1 MDSSIP
7 ESQETKYARTL
18 DNEVIVQGSKPSS
31 VIREESI
38 LPKDEK
44 SNAVVTEHKS
54 DELTVQYASGSKLA
68 ILTLGVCLG
77 LFVVALDSTII
88 STVIPT
94 ITTVFDSL
102 GDVGWYGSAYLLVLA
117 SLQPSFGKLYT
128 VFDLKA
134 VYLIALVIFEVGSVV
149 CAAATSSL
157 MFIIGRAVAGI
168 GASALLSGSINIIA
182 YAVPLEKRAAYN
194 AGVSSMF
201 TIASIVGPLMG
212 GAFTDK
218 VSWRW
223 SFWINL
229 PVGGVAFFIVALFF
243 TSPGRKS
250 KLPLKEKLAKLD
262 FFGALFF
269 IGGTICLLL
278 ALQWGG
284 ATFSWKDSRV
294 WGLFL
299 GFALIVPVFAYIQ
312 VKRGN
317 RATIPISIVKQRTVL
332 ISILYSFLYSMA
344 SYTHIYYLPLYFQA
358 VEDTSAVVSGIR
370 LIPYLVFNTVV
381 AIMMG
386 MYVNRTGY
394 YYYLLWIGAILYTVG
409 AGLLSTLDVNSSTAE
424 WVCYQM
430 ISGMGRGSGQIPF
443 VAVQVVLT
451 PEEVPIGSSLVML
464 STSLGGAVAL
474 SISQSIFNND
484 LVKEISKYAPSID
497 PSIVADAGATQ
508 FRDFVPADALS
519 GVLKAYAKAIDTVLI
534 PPIAFA
540 GFSLIIALGIERLN
554 VKTIKQLSIA
564 SDSKDAKA

>member
-1 MDSSIP
+1 MAASTL
-7 ESQETKYARTL
+7 EYEETKSSRSF
-18 DNEVIVQGSKPSS
+18 DNEVLQGSNYS
-31 VIREESI
+31 VIGDEPVPS
-38 LPKDEK
+38 KDEGT
-44 SNAVVTEHKS
+44 SNADIGQTSTGRDS
-54 DELTVQYASGSKLA
+54 DKLDVQYASGGRLA

-102 GDVGWYGSAYLLVLA
+102 EDVGWYGSAYLLVLA

-128 VFDLKA
+128 VFDLKK
-134 VYLIALVIFEVGSVV
+134 VYLVALVIFEAGSVI

-182 YAVPLEKRAAYN
+182 YAVALENRAAYN

-201 TIASIVGPLMG
+201 AIASIIGPLMG

-223 SFWINL
+223 SFWLNV
-229 PVGGVAFFIVALFF
+229 PVGGVAFFVVAFF
-243 TSPGRKS
+243 FAAPRRTSKITLG
-250 KLPLKEKLAKLD
+250 EKLANLD
-262 FFGALFF
+262 LLGALSF

-284 ATFSWKDSRV
+284 AVYSWNNSRV

-299 GFALIVPVFAYIQ
+299 GFGLIMPVFVTIQ
-312 VKRGN
+312 IKRGK
-317 RATIPISIVKQRTVL
+317 RATIPASIVKQRTVL
-332 ISILYSFLYSMA
+332 VSILFTFLHSMA
-344 SYTHIYYLPLYFQA
+344 SYTHIYYLPLFFQA

-370 LIPYLVFNTVV
+370 LIPYLVSNTVV
-381 AIMMG
+381 AIIMG
-386 MYVNRTGY
+386 IYVNRTGS
-394 YYYLLWIGAILYTVG
+394 YYYLIWIGSTFYSVG
-409 AGLLSTLDVNSSTAE
+409 AGLLSTLDINSSTAQ
-424 WVCYQM
+424 WLCYQ
-430 ISGMGRGSGQIPF
+430 IITGMGRGAGQIPF

-451 PEEVPIGSSLVML
+451 PEEIPIGTSLVML

-484 LVKEISKYAPSID
+484 LVKEVSKYAPSID
-497 PSIVADAGATQ
+497 PSIVVDTGATQ
-508 FRDFVPADALS
+508 FRDVVPTDALD
-519 GVLKAYAKAIDTVLI
+519 GVLRAYSKAIDIVLI

-540 GFSLIIALGIERLN
+540 GLSLIIALGIERLN
-554 VKTIKQLSIA
+554 VKAKQSATPDVDA
-564 SDSKDAKA
+564 SD